1 MFINV
6 LTLQRPERMDAF
18 IAQSKVQ
25 GFSYREWVGAI
36 EDAPVRNI
44 NKSHR
49 AIVQEAKEMGRCS
62 VMICEDD
69 IQFTCKTAYKHYVD
83 NMPQDYDVYFGGV
96 SGGNIKLND
105 STVSFFSGMFLYTV
119 HERFYDAFLA
129 ADPDSN
135 IDRWI
140 SNLGTKKITEML
152 GRPPVYK
159 ICYPMVAITS
169 NGWSDNF
176 GCEMDYS
183 KYFRQYELY
192 KG

>member
-1 MFINV
+1 MINV
-6 LTLQRPERMDAF
+6 ITLNRPERMDAF
-18 IAQSKVQ
+18 IAQAKVQ
-25 GFSYREWVGAI
+25 GFSFTVWDGVQG
-36 EDAPVRNI
+36 DTPVRNI
-44 NKSHR
+44 NKAHKAVIR
-49 AIVQEAKEMGRCS
+49 EAKEAGRQS
-62 VMICEDD
+62 VRVAEDD
-69 IQFTCKTAYKHYVD
+69 LMLTCKTAYKHYVES
-83 NMPQDYDVYFGGV
+83 MPEDYDVYFGGV
-96 SGGNIKLND
+96 SGGNVKLND

-140 SNLGTKKITEML
+140 SNLGLKEITEIL

-176 GCEMDYS
+176 GCEMDYT
-183 KYFRQYELY
+183 KYFKQYELY